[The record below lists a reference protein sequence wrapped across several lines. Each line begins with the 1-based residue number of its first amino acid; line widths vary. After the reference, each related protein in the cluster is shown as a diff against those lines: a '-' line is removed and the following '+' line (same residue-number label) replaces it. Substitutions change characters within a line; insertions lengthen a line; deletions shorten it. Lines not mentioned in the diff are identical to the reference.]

1 MKLIEIIDLQPQKE
15 KIKSIK
21 NNAKQQIDHAK
32 VALERLRILRD
43 QKKLEQTKQ
52 LASTTP

>member
-1 MKLIEIIDLQPQKE
+1 MKLFEILDLEPQKE

-21 NNAKQQIDHAK
+21 QNAKQQVNYAK
-32 VALERLRILRD
+32 VALERLRMLRD

>member
-1 MKLIEIIDLQPQKE
+1 MKLFEIIDLEPQKE

-21 NNAKQQIDHAK
+21 NNSKQQINHAK
-32 VALERLRILRD
+32 VALERLRMLRD